1 VFDSLTYSDAFSWH
15 KKPTIRLS
23 NKITKINNKEEMKTN
38 LNSRES
44 LAPVAYIAKG
54 RQRIKQY
61 GDTVYLKNGDEFQIE
76 IFNPT
81 DTKVSARIELNGKS
95 IGSGIILRPGERIFL
110 DRHVQEAK
118 KFLFETYKV
127 NGDSK
132 QVQQAIESNGD
143 LVVKF
148 HKEKAYV
155 APYYYGDTIFLSP
168 NSSGGTYRSNGM
180 GVLNNVSSSYS
191 TGLINGQNSTYT
203 SNLANFSN
211 NSDDKASAFVPCNY
225 SSSSKTK
232 EIETGRVDKVSASCN
247 YSSSSKTKEIETG
260 RVEKG
265 SYSDQKFK
273 PDYTSFEY
281 SYSWISKW
289 KILPESRKEVVS
301 EDLVQYC
308 VICGRRKKPKEL
320 YCPKDGNKF

>member
-23 NKITKINNKEEMKTN
+23 NKIIKINNKEEMKRN
-38 LNSRES
+38 LNSMES
-44 LAPVAYIAKG
+44 ITPVAYIAKG
-54 RQRIKQY
+54 KQRIKQY

-110 DRHVQEAK
+110 DRYVHEAK

-155 APYYYGDTIFLSP
+155 APCYYQPYYYGNTMFLNP
-168 NSSGGTYRSNGM
+168 NSSSGTYSSNGI

-191 TGLINGQNSTYT
+191 TALISGQNSTYN

-211 NSDDKASAFVPCNY
+211 NSDDKASAFVNCNY
-225 SSSSKTK
+225 SSNSKK
-232 EIETGRVDKVSASCN
+232 KKIETGR
-247 YSSSSKTKEIETG
+247 I
-260 RVEKG
+260 EKG

-308 VICGRRKKPKEL
+308 VGCGRKRRKNEKF
-320 YCPKDGNKF
+320 CPSCGNKF